1 MFDFVTELA
10 VTPVQAAFIY
20 LIAGLVFFYGDKRI
34 RWYAF
39 SLAWVGFGQFDRGM
53 FIETCVL
60 GFAFM
65 LSESFFKMYS
75 ENFAAKSKAPAE
87 DKE

>member
-1 MFDFVTELA
+1 MFDLVTQLA

-20 LIAGLVFFYGDKRI
+20 LIAGLFFFHGDKRI

-39 SLAWVGFGQFDRGM
+39 SFAWVGFGQFDRGM

-60 GFAFM
+60 GLAFM
-65 LSESFFKMYS
+65 LSESFFKMYA
-75 ENFAAKSKAPAE
+75 ENLAAKRKASE
-87 DKE
+87 KDS